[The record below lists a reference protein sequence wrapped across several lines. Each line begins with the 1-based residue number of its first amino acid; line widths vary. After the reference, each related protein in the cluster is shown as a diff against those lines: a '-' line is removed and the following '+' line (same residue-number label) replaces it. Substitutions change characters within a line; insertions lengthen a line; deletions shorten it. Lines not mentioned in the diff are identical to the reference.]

1 VTPTAIGVLGLAGL
15 FVLIFFRVP
24 IGIALAI
31 AGSLGYL
38 SLNDVDIT
46 LALLGSIPF
55 EIVYNYDLSIIAL
68 FVLMGNFAM
77 VSGMSRDLYDVARSL
92 VGHWPGGLAS
102 ATVVGCAGFA
112 AVSGSSLASA
122 VTMGRVAL
130 PEMGRSS
137 YHPQLATGCVAA
149 GGTLG
154 ILIPPSTGFVIYAV
168 LTEESIGQLFLA
180 GVLPG
185 LLLTGLFM
193 VTIAVLTYWR
203 PQYGPAASRLT
214 WNERLRSLG
223 RSSSLIGIVFVVLG
237 GIYFGVFTP
246 VEAAAVGAFLTF
258 VLAIVRRKLTWQAL
272 QFCVLETVKTFAL
285 VYLIVIGA
293 FLFNPF
299 LALTQIPGNLAAF
312 IGGLDLAPVYI
323 LLLIVLGY
331 IILGTF
337 LEGFA
342 ILVLT
347 IPIVFPMILDL
358 GYDPIWFGVL
368 LVVILEMSLI
378 SPPLG
383 LNVFVVKGIA
393 DGVPMQE
400 IFKGIMPFWA
410 AMLVCTALLILFPE
424 IALILPES
432 MIRGR

>member
-1 VTPTAIGVLGLAGL
+1 MSPTIIGLIILAVLFL
-15 FVLIFFRVP
+15 LIFLRIPV
-24 IGIALAI
+24 GIALAI
-31 AGSLGYL
+31 SGAVGYL
-38 SLNDVDIT
+38 ALNGIDIT

-55 EIVYNYDLSIIAL
+55 EVSYNYDFSIIAL

-77 VSGMSRDLYDVARSL
+77 ASGMSRDLYALARSF

-130 PEMGRSS
+130 PEMRRYK

-154 ILIPPSTGFVIYAV
+154 ILIPPSTGFIIYAL

-180 GVLPG
+180 GILPG
-185 LLLTGLFM
+185 ILLASLFMLTIALLTRRRPEIGPVGPRL
-193 VTIAVLTYWR
+193 AWR
-203 PQYGPAASRLT
+203 
-214 WNERLRSLG
+214 ERFSALI
-223 RSSSLIGIVFVVLG
+223 RSSALIGIVFVVLG
-237 GIYFGVFTP
+237 GIYLGVFTP
-246 VEAAAVGAFLTF
+246 VEAAAIGAFLTF
-258 VLAIVRRKLTWQAL
+258 VLTIVRGKLTMGTL
-272 QFCVLETVKTFAL
+272 RSCVLETVKTFAM
-285 VYLIVIGA
+285 VYLILIGA

-299 LALTQIPGNLAAF
+299 LALTEIPANLTGF
-312 IGGLDLAPVYI
+312 IGGLDLAPVFVLI
-323 LLLIVLGY
+323 LIVFGY
-331 IILGTF
+331 IVLGTF

-342 ILVLT
+342 IMVLT
-347 IPIVFPMILDL
+347 VPIVFPMILEL

-368 LVVILEMSLI
+368 LVVVLEMGLI

-393 DGVPMQE
+393 EDVPMNV
-400 IFKGIMPFWA
+400 IFKGIFPFWL
-410 AMLVCTALLILFPE
+410 AMLVCAALLIAFPD
-424 IALILPES
+424 IALFLPKT
-432 MIRGR
+432 MIR

>member
-1 VTPTAIGVLGLAGL
+1 MSPTIIGVLAIAGL
-15 FVLIFFRVP
+15 FLLIFLRVP

-31 AGSLGYL
+31 AGVSGYWAL
-38 SLNDVDIT
+38 SGLDTT
-46 LALLGSIPF
+46 LALLGSVPF
-55 EIVYNYDLSIIAL
+55 EIAYNYDLSIIAL

-77 VSGMSRDLYDVARSL
+77 VSGMSRDLYALARSL

-130 PEMGRSS
+130 PEMER
-137 YHPQLATGCVAA
+137 YNYAPRLATGCVAA

-154 ILIPPSTGFVIYAV
+154 ILIPPSTGFIIYAL

-180 GVLPG
+180 GILPG
-185 LLLTGLFM
+185 ILLTGLFM
-193 VTIAVLTYWR
+193 ATIAIMTRLN
-203 PQYGPAASRLT
+203 PEIGPAGDRLGAG
-214 WNERLRSLG
+214 ERLRSVG
-223 RSSSLIGIVFVVLG
+223 RSVWLLGIVLVVLG
-237 GIYFGVFTP
+237 GIYTGVFTP
-246 VEAAAVGAFLTF
+246 VEAAAIGAFLTF
-258 VLAIVRRKLTWQAL
+258 ILAIVRRKITTETLI
-272 QFCVLETVKTFAL
+272 FCTLETIKTFAM

-293 FLFNPF
+293 FLFSPF
-299 LALTQIPGNLAAF
+299 LAITEIPKNLAIF
-312 IGGLDLAPVYI
+312 VSGMHLAPLAV
-323 LLLIVLGY
+323 LLLIILGY

-337 LEGFA
+337 LEGIA
-342 ILVLT
+342 IMVLS
-347 IPIVFPMILDL
+347 IPIVFPMILSL

-393 DGVPMQE
+393 PDVPMSE
-400 IFKGIMPFWA
+400 IFKGIIPFWG
-410 AMLVCTALLILFPE
+410 AMLVCAAILIAFPQ
-424 IALILPES
+424 IALILPET
-432 MIRGR
+432 MMR

>member
-1 VTPTAIGVLGLAGL
+1 MSPTLIGILGLAGL
-15 FVLIFFRVP
+15 FLLIFLRMP

-31 AGSLGYL
+31 AGALGYWAL
-38 SLNDVDIT
+38 SGLDPT
-46 LALLGSIPF
+46 LALLGSVPF
-55 EIVYNYDLSIIAL
+55 EIAYNYDLSIIAL

-77 VSGMSRDLYDVARSL
+77 VSGMSRDLYDMARSL

-130 PEMGRSS
+130 PEMKRHD
-137 YHPQLATGCVAA
+137 YHPRLATGCVAA

-154 ILIPPSTGFVIYAV
+154 ILIPPSTGFIIYAL

-193 VTIAVLTYWR
+193 VTIAILTR
-203 PQYGPAASRLT
+203 LNPEIGPKA
-214 WNERLRSLG
+214 ERLPWRERVRMVG
-223 RSSSLIGIVFVVLG
+223 RSFSLIGIVFAVLG
-237 GIYFGVFTP
+237 GIYLGVFTP

-258 VLAIVRRKLTWQAL
+258 ALTVVRGKMTLDVLK
-272 QFCVLETVKTFAL
+272 FCILETVKTFAF

-299 LALTQIPGNLAAF
+299 LAVTQIPAKLAAAMP
-312 IGGLDLAPVYI
+312 GLDLAPVI
-323 LLLIVLGY
+323 VLIVIVIGY
-331 IILGTF
+331 IVLGTF
-337 LEGFA
+337 LEGLA
-342 ILVLT
+342 MMVLT
-347 IPIVFPMILDL
+347 LPIVFPLIKDL
-358 GYDPIWFGVL
+358 GYDPIWFGAL

-393 DGVPMQE
+393 EGVPMGE
-400 IFKGIMPFWA
+400 IFRGIIPFWG
-410 AMLVCTALLILFPE
+410 AMLICTALLIAFPD

-432 MIRGR
+432 MYR

>member
-1 VTPTAIGVLGLAGL
+1 
-15 FVLIFFRVP
+15 
-24 IGIALAI
+24 
-31 AGSLGYL
+31 
-38 SLNDVDIT
+38 
-46 LALLGSIPF
+46 LLGSIPF

>member
-1 VTPTAIGVLGLAGL
+1 MSPTLVGILGLAGL
-15 FVLIFFRVP
+15 FLLIFLRVP

-31 AGSLGYL
+31 AGALGYWAL
-38 SLNDVDIT
+38 SGLDPT
-46 LALLGSIPF
+46 LALLGSVPF
-55 EIVYNYDLSIIAL
+55 EIAYNYDLSIIAL

-77 VSGMSRDLYDVARSL
+77 VSGMSRDLYDMARSL

-130 PEMGRSS
+130 PEMKRHD
-137 YHPQLATGCVAA
+137 YHPRLATGCVAA

-154 ILIPPSTGFVIYAV
+154 ILIPPSTGFIIYAL

-185 LLLTGLFM
+185 ILLTGLFM
-193 VTIAVLTYWR
+193 ATIAILTRLNPAIGPSAPRLAWR
-203 PQYGPAASRLT
+203 
-214 WNERLRSLG
+214 ERIRSVGRSL
-223 RSSSLIGIVFVVLG
+223 SLVGIVFAVLG

-246 VEAAAVGAFLTF
+246 VEAAAIGAFLTL
-258 VLAIVRRKLTWQAL
+258 VLTIVRRRLTL
-272 QFCVLETVKTFAL
+272 ETLKFCILETVKTFAF

-299 LALTQIPGNLAAF
+299 LAVTQIPANLAAAMP
-312 IGGLDLAPVYI
+312 GLDLSPVVI
-323 LLLIVLGY
+323 LIVIVFGY
-331 IILGTF
+331 IVLGTF
-337 LEGFA
+337 LEGLA
-342 ILVLT
+342 MMVLT
-347 IPIVFPMILDL
+347 LPIVFPLIKDL
-358 GYDPIWFGVL
+358 GYDPIWFGAL

-393 DGVPMQE
+393 EGVPMGE
-400 IFKGIMPFWA
+400 IFRGIIPFWG
-410 AMLVCTALLILFPE
+410 AMLICTALLIAFPD

-432 MIRGR
+432 MYR

>member
-1 VTPTAIGVLGLAGL
+1 MSPTIVGILAIAGL
-15 FVLIFFRVP
+15 FLLIFLRVP

-31 AGSLGYL
+31 AGVSGYYAL
-38 SLNDVDIT
+38 SGLDTT
-46 LALLGSIPF
+46 LALLGSVPF
-55 EIVYNYDLSIIAL
+55 EIAYNYDLSIIAL

-77 VSGMSRDLYDVARSL
+77 VSGMSRDLYALARSL

-130 PEMGRSS
+130 PEMERYRYS
-137 YHPQLATGCVAA
+137 PRLATGCVAA

-154 ILIPPSTGFVIYAV
+154 ILIPPSTGFIIYAL

-180 GVLPG
+180 GILPG
-185 LLLTGLFM
+185 ILLTGLFM
-193 VTIAVLTYWR
+193 ATIAIMTRLN
-203 PQYGPAASRLT
+203 PEIGPAA
-214 WNERLRSLG
+214 ERLGADERFRSVK
-223 RSSSLIGIVFVVLG
+223 RSVWLLGIVLVVLG
-237 GIYFGVFTP
+237 GIYTGVFTP
-246 VEAAAVGAFLTF
+246 VEAAAIGAFLTF
-258 VLAIVRRKLTWQAL
+258 ILAIVRRKLTAETL
-272 QFCVLETVKTFAL
+272 IFCTLETIKTFAM

-293 FLFNPF
+293 FLFSPF
-299 LALTQIPGNLAAF
+299 LAITEIPKNLAIF
-312 IGGLDLAPVYI
+312 VSGMHLAPLAV
-323 LLLIVLGY
+323 LLLIILGY

-337 LEGFA
+337 LEGIA
-342 ILVLT
+342 IMVLS
-347 IPIVFPMILDL
+347 IPIVFPMILNL

-393 DGVPMQE
+393 PDVPMSE
-400 IFKGIMPFWA
+400 IFKGIIPFWG
-410 AMLVCTALLILFPE
+410 AMLVCAAILIAFPQ
-424 IALILPES
+424 IALILPET
-432 MIRGR
+432 MMR

>member
-1 VTPTAIGVLGLAGL
+1 MSGTLVGVLGLAGL
-15 FVLIFFRVP
+15 FLLIFLRMP

-31 AGSLGYL
+31 AGVIGYWAL
-38 SLNDVDIT
+38 SGLDPT
-46 LALLGSIPF
+46 LALLGSVPF
-55 EIVYNYDLSIIAL
+55 EIAYNYDLSIIAL

-77 VSGMSRDLYDVARSL
+77 VSGMSRDLYDMARSL

-130 PEMGRSS
+130 PEMKRYD
-137 YHPQLATGCVAA
+137 YHPRLATGCVAA

-154 ILIPPSTGFVIYAV
+154 ILIPPSTGFIIYAL

-193 VTIAVLTYWR
+193 VTIAIMTRLN
-203 PQYGPAASRLT
+203 PAIGPKAPRLP
-214 WNERLRSLG
+214 WLERLRSVG
-223 RSSSLIGIVFVVLG
+223 RSFSLIGIVFAVLG
-237 GIYFGVFTP
+237 GIYLGVFTP
-246 VEAAAVGAFLTF
+246 VEAAAIGAFLTF
-258 VLAIVRRKLTWQAL
+258 VLTVVRGKLTL
-272 QFCVLETVKTFAL
+272 DVLKFCVLETVKTFAF

-299 LALTQIPGNLAAF
+299 LAVTQIPNNLATAMA
-312 IGGLDLAPVYI
+312 GLDLAPVVI
-323 LLLIVLGY
+323 LIIIVFGY
-331 IILGTF
+331 IVLGTF
-337 LEGFA
+337 LEGLA
-342 ILVLT
+342 MMVLT
-347 IPIVFPMILDL
+347 LPIVFPMIKDM
-358 GYDPIWFGVL
+358 GYDPIWFGAL

-393 DGVPMQE
+393 EGVPMNE
-400 IFKGIMPFWA
+400 IFRGIIPFWA
-410 AMLVCTALLILFPE
+410 AMLVCAALLIAFPD
-424 IALILPES
+424 IALILPET
-432 MIRGR
+432 MIR

>member
-1 VTPTAIGVLGLAGL
+1 MSPTLVGILGLAGL
-15 FVLIFFRVP
+15 FLLIFLRVP
-24 IGIALAI
+24 IGIALSI
-31 AGSLGYL
+31 AGALGYWAL
-38 SLNDVDIT
+38 SGLDPT
-46 LALLGSIPF
+46 LALLGSVPF
-55 EIVYNYDLSIIAL
+55 EIAYNYDLSIIAL

-77 VSGMSRDLYDVARSL
+77 VSGMSRDLYDMARSL

-130 PEMGRSS
+130 PEMKRHD
-137 YHPQLATGCVAA
+137 YHPRLATGCVAA

-154 ILIPPSTGFVIYAV
+154 ILIPPSTGFIIYAL

-185 LLLTGLFM
+185 ILLTGLFM
-193 VTIAVLTYWR
+193 ATIAILTR
-203 PQYGPAASRLT
+203 LNPAIGPRAPRLD
-214 WNERLRSLG
+214 WGERLRSVG
-223 RSSSLIGIVFVVLG
+223 RSLSLVGIVFAVLG

-246 VEAAAVGAFLTF
+246 VEAAAIGAFLTL
-258 VLAIVRRKLTWQAL
+258 VLTIVRRRLTL
-272 QFCVLETVKTFAL
+272 ETLKFCILETVKTFAF

-299 LALTQIPGNLAAF
+299 LAVTQIPANLAAAMP
-312 IGGLDLAPVYI
+312 GLDLSPIVI
-323 LLLIVLGY
+323 LIVIVLGY
-331 IILGTF
+331 IVLGTF
-337 LEGFA
+337 LEGLA
-342 ILVLT
+342 MMVLT
-347 IPIVFPMILDL
+347 LPIVFPLIKDM
-358 GYDPIWFGVL
+358 GYDPIWFGAL

-393 DGVPMQE
+393 EGVPMGE
-400 IFKGIMPFWA
+400 IFRGIIPFWG
-410 AMLVCTALLILFPE
+410 AMLICAALLIAFPD
-424 IALILPES
+424 IALILPET
-432 MIRGR
+432 MIR

>member
-1 VTPTAIGVLGLAGL
+1 MSPTLVGILGLAGL
-15 FVLIFFRVP
+15 FLLIFLRVP

-31 AGSLGYL
+31 AGALGYWAL
-38 SLNDVDIT
+38 SGLDPT
-46 LALLGSIPF
+46 LALLGSVPF
-55 EIVYNYDLSIIAL
+55 EIAYNYDLSIIAL
-68 FVLMGNFAM
+68 FVLMGNLAM
-77 VSGMSRDLYDVARSL
+77 VSGMSRDLYAMARSL

-130 PEMGRSS
+130 PEMRRHD
-137 YHPQLATGCVAA
+137 YHPRLATGCVAA

-154 ILIPPSTGFVIYAV
+154 ILIPPSTGFIIYAL

-185 LLLTGLFM
+185 ILLTGLFM
-193 VTIAVLTYWR
+193 ATIAILTR
-203 PQYGPAASRLT
+203 LNPAIGPKADRLS
-214 WNERLRSLG
+214 WGERLRSVG
-223 RSSSLIGIVFVVLG
+223 RSFSLIGIVFAVLG
-237 GIYFGVFTP
+237 GIYLGVFTP
-246 VEAAAVGAFLTF
+246 VEAAAIGAFLTL
-258 VLAIVRRKLTWQAL
+258 VLTVVRRRLTL
-272 QFCVLETVKTFAL
+272 ETLKFCILETVKTFAF

-299 LALTQIPGNLAAF
+299 LAVTQIPANLAAAMP
-312 IGGLDLAPVYI
+312 GLDLPPVAI
-323 LLLIVLGY
+323 LIVIVLGY

-337 LEGFA
+337 LEGLA
-342 ILVLT
+342 MMVLT
-347 IPIVFPMILDL
+347 LPIVFPLIKDM
-358 GYDPIWFGVL
+358 GYDPIWFGAL

-393 DGVPMQE
+393 EGVPMGE
-400 IFKGIMPFWA
+400 IFRGIIPFWG
-410 AMLVCTALLILFPE
+410 AMLICAALLIAFPD
-424 IALILPES
+424 IALFLPET
-432 MIRGR
+432 MIR